1 MVEKELKEKKEE
13 VEEKAVEIKKATLE
27 KKEMAEEKAAELEEA
42 AAQTEEEAEEA
53 ARRRGRQ
60 AEKVINDFLSSL
72 KSRQED
78 FSKAWTDYTTSEK
91 PLADVIETEGEIIV
105 KTDLPGI
112 KKGDV
117 DVTITED
124 SVEISAQFKEEYSE
138 EEVDYILRE
147 RSYGETKRFI
157 KLPGKVKVKEAT
169 AKLEDSILTINLPKM
184 EKSKFK
190 VDIT

>member
-13 VEEKAVEIKKATLE
+13 AEEKAVEIKKATLE
-27 KKEMAEEKAAELEEA
+27 KKEMATEKAAELKEA
-42 AAQTEEEAEEA
+42 AAQAEEEAEEA
-53 ARRRGRQ
+53 ARKRGRQ

-72 KSRQED
+72 RSRQED
-78 FSKAWTDYTTSEK
+78 FSKAWADYITVDK

-124 SVEISAQFKEEYSE
+124 SVEITAQFKEEYSE
-138 EEVDYILRE
+138 EEVDYALRE

-157 KLPGKVKVKEAT
+157 KLPGKVKVKEVT
-169 AKLEDSILTINLPKM
+169 AKLEDSILTINLPKQ
-184 EKSKFK
+184 EKSKFN
-190 VDIT
+190 VEIS